1 MRYAN
6 IGLREKEESIMSCRF
21 FSLSNWIDCA
31 AISEMKKT
39 KDGRGLKGALS
50 SVLYMLNVGSD

>member
-6 IGLREKEESIMSCRF
+6 IGLREKEESIMSHRF
-21 FSLSNWIDCA
+21 FSLSNWIDRA

-39 KDGRGLKGALS
+39 KDGRGLKGALRVQS
-50 SVLYMLNVGSD
+50 CIC